1 MKSSALSI
9 IVAALLV
16 SACKVTTQLPV
27 SREVLDLRM
36 NADELVCHVRNISN
50 AQRLSFHYGTFEGS
64 FGTSSTFRLIGDR
77 FEIVVMNLQRP
88 FEYELRAYDMSD
100 EGVTRSRAEKAFA
113 GFKTALMELPR
124 EECRR

>member
-16 SACKVTTQLPV
+16 SACKGTTQLPV

-36 NADELVCHVRNISN
+36 SADELVCHVRNISK
-50 AQRLSFHYGTFEGS
+50 AQRLSFHYGTYQGS
-64 FGTSSTFRLIGDR
+64 SSTTAHFRLIGDR
-77 FEIVVMNLQRP
+77 FEIVLVNFVRP
-88 FEYELRAYDMSD
+88 FEYDLRAYDMSD
-100 EGVTRSRAEKAFA
+100 RGVARSRAEKAFA
-113 GFKTALMELPR
+113 GFKTALLEQPK